1 MTIHFRPLIKKGKAI
16 TYIDDALLQADTK
29 EEMFEV
35 ISEYHKLLRKANLKA
50 APEKSFYFLKKVQFL
65 GHIVSSENSVTTL
78 SPVNKRVTELQNL
91 KKPENK
97 RDVMKLLGSVNF
109 YQTYIRNLHLK
120 CKPLYDLIK
129 DEAVFE
135 WTKEHDDCLEDIK
148 KSIVNDVSLVVPK
161 TNYPYFIHVDSS
173 SIGCGAILI
182 QKFPDGNK
190 IVSFNSRI
198 FTPQEQ
204 KLSTL
209 MRELTG
215 IIWALQTYE
224 FFVIGSKHPITI
236 LTDHKPILYLF
247 SKRGNMNHRFFRYQ
261 LILTK
266 FQNLHIQWVDGKY
279 LPIPDLLSRNYT
291 VRHKDKEQLRHKAIP
306 KEIRFFDNMGEKVEY
321 KVIHTKEHPKN
332 YSKFFP
338 ISAKKPKEPAQI
350 LQLND
355 DEKMVFSSETNYP
368 INIKNHDQL
377 FICTIFRNPKIV
389 SQLANEDYCGSD
401 NIEQPIWRN
410 NSENLNYQPKQNGEI
425 NSQLDYAK
433 NYELTQVQE
442 KDTIIPRCNIELTPK
457 VIAEHQ
463 RNDDVLKK
471 VITWIETKLP
481 PKMAIPKY
489 DRAVNSYLQQYNS
502 LVIDEGTNVLCRKY
516 KGNTQICVPKSLF
529 EEVFKKCHSDKLA
542 GHFGFTKTVA
552 QIQLNFYWPG
562 MYRVIRAMNTA
573 CVDCARNKKGKK
585 WQNTAA
591 LQPFGE
597 TIERPLQCIHIDHV
611 GPLQPPAF
619 GKKHCLTIIDAFS
632 SFMWAI
638 PVSSTD
644 TETTINA
651 LNNELFYK
659 VGFPESIAHDR
670 GTAFMSKD
678 FQQYCSELGIKLR
691 PRTAYAPWSNGKI
704 ETMHSHLSRYV
715 RTFISENGKN
725 WPTLI
730 PQFIFAY
737 NTNINTST
745 GMSPYEIL
753 YGIKPSVPS
762 TFKLGTFR
770 KYNRTCDTQDP
781 ESFCYGLPQHTHEK
795 PSLALNPHS
804 QTFQAPLISQNIL
817 KRENQFKHIYS
828 KAYQNSRKKFAQ
840 AHKYHNSHSLAKPLQ
855 IGSQVL
861 LENHQIIPNLSKK
874 FHQLRIG
881 PLIIKDKPT
890 EVTYNLIDPQTQ
902 KTYQAHRN
910 HLIPYIPFKE
920 YSKDLIEYNK
930 KFPIQN
936 YRTQQLNKQNQQTKQ
951 VRFNDQSE
959 IIPDTYPQTPRQ
971 IIKPFQTPVGM
982 GSPKYRLNYQAPPL
996 LLTPATSRDHTAY
1009 QATPLRKTTPR
1020 YSATPLPTQIHPTQ
1034 YQTPAS
1040 IIRGN
1045 YSPIINSNRIPLFFI
1060 KNANS

>member
-1 MTIHFRPLIKKGKAI
+1 
-16 TYIDDALLQADTK
+16 
-29 EEMFEV
+29 
-35 ISEYHKLLRKANLKA
+35 
-50 APEKSFYFLKKVQFL
+50 
-65 GHIVSSENSVTTL
+65 
-78 SPVNKRVTELQNL
+78 
-91 KKPENK
+91 
-97 RDVMKLLGSVNF
+97 
-109 YQTYIRNLHLK
+109 
-120 CKPLYDLIK
+120 
-129 DEAVFE
+129 
-135 WTKEHDDCLEDIK
+135 
-148 KSIVNDVSLVVPK
+148 
-161 TNYPYFIHVDSS
+161 
-173 SIGCGAILI
+173 
-182 QKFPDGNK
+182 
-190 IVSFNSRI
+190 
-198 FTPQEQ
+198 
-204 KLSTL
+204 
-209 MRELTG
+209 
-215 IIWALQTYE
+215 
-224 FFVIGSKHPITI
+224 
-236 LTDHKPILYLF
+236 
-247 SKRGNMNHRFFRYQ
+247 
-261 LILTK
+261 
-266 FQNLHIQWVDGKY
+266 
-279 LPIPDLLSRNYT
+279 
-291 VRHKDKEQLRHKAIP
+291 
-306 KEIRFFDNMGEKVEY
+306 
-321 KVIHTKEHPKN
+321 
-332 YSKFFP
+332 
-338 ISAKKPKEPAQI
+338 
-350 LQLND
+350 
-355 DEKMVFSSETNYP
+355 
-368 INIKNHDQL
+368 
-377 FICTIFRNPKIV
+377 
-389 SQLANEDYCGSD
+389 
-401 NIEQPIWRN
+401 
-410 NSENLNYQPKQNGEI
+410 
-425 NSQLDYAK
+425 
-433 NYELTQVQE
+433 
-442 KDTIIPRCNIELTPK
+442 
-457 VIAEHQ
+457 
-463 RNDDVLKK
+463 
-471 VITWIETKLP
+471 
-481 PKMAIPKY
+481 
-489 DRAVNSYLQQYNS
+489 
-502 LVIDEGTNVLCRKY
+502 
-516 KGNTQICVPKSLF
+516 
-529 EEVFKKCHSDKLA
+529 
-542 GHFGFTKTVA
+542 
-552 QIQLNFYWPG
+552 
-562 MYRVIRAMNTA
+562 
-573 CVDCARNKKGKK
+573 
-585 WQNTAA
+585 
-591 LQPFGE
+591 
-597 TIERPLQCIHIDHV
+597 
-611 GPLQPPAF
+611 
-619 GKKHCLTIIDAFS
+619 
-632 SFMWAI
+632 
-638 PVSSTD
+638 
-644 TETTINA
+644 
-651 LNNELFYK
+651 
-659 VGFPESIAHDR
+659 
-670 GTAFMSKD
+670 MSKD

-936 YRTQQLNKQNQQTKQ
+936 YRTQQLNKPNQQTKQ

-1045 YSPIINSNRIPLFFI
+1045 YSPIINSNRIPLFLS
-1060 KNANS
+1060 KTPTPNMGQRPNRTPNLDQRMRPKSAEAQVRKRNVVPANIAAPATPVAQAPPLPEPFRRLTRSMTRNQRREQTLAQQPQTPHLQTPIPKQNLKRTMSDRSPIQLRKGRSTAKRYTMRNIELPKLSLITKTRKT